1 MKRFYAVVFTLACLL
16 VLSAC
21 GDKEVDTASSNSN
34 GDDKEKYVLKFTSPA
49 PDQGVF
55 TRANDALAAYIEEK
69 SEGRISFERYY
80 GGSLVKPGDELD
92 SLSSGVID
100 MAVFTNSYVPG
111 KLPLSTITTTT
122 SLWEDVWVGAK
133 AFDELYKTNE
143 SLLNEVG
150 QYGVKHLGNYSLP
163 ESYLMSTK
171 KVESLKDL
179 KGMTVVANGQV
190 ANLARALGANAV
202 SVPVEDLY
210 ETISKGTADG
220 VFYGT
225 VEAVTFGLTGEV
237 KYIYQIPIGSVAGMV
252 AINEKTFNSLPE
264 DLQQL
269 LTEAVSEQYP
279 TILHEIFQVEGAGNT
294 LKELVEAGAQV
305 IEPKQAD
312 YDKVKSIAK
321 ESVWSEWKAQM
332 EKDGHDVAPLLEQL
346 QSLVEK
352 YEADSENPNNQ

>member
-1 MKRFYAVVFTLACLL
+1 MKKFYTVVFTLVCLF

-21 GDKEVDTASSNSN
+21 GNNEGDQVTANS
-34 GDDKEKYVLKFTSPA
+34 DESKKYVLKFTSPA

-55 TRANDALAAYIEEK
+55 TRANDALAKYIEEK
-69 SEGRISFERYY
+69 SEGRITFERYY

-92 SLSSGVID
+92 SLSSGIID

-122 SLWEDVWVGAK
+122 SLWEDVWVGSK
-133 AFDELYKTNE
+133 AFDELYKQNKNLTD
-143 SLLNEVG
+143 EVE

-163 ESYLMSTK
+163 GSYMLSTK
-171 KVESLKDL
+171 KIESLEDL

-210 ETISKGTADG
+210 ETISKGTADA

-225 VEAVTFGLTGEV
+225 VEGVTFGLTGEI

-252 AINEKTFNSLPE
+252 AINQNTFNSLPE
-264 DLQQL
+264 DLQAI

-279 TILHEIFQVEGAGNT
+279 MILHEIFQVEGAGNT
-294 LKELVEAGAQV
+294 LQELIDAGAEIV
-305 IEPKQAD
+305 EPSKED
-312 YDKVKSIAK
+312 YDKVVSIAK
-321 ESVWSEWKAQM
+321 ESVWSQWEKQM
-332 EKDGHDVAPLLEQL
+332 EKDGHDVGDLLENL
-346 QSLVEK
+346 QSLIKK
-352 YEADSENPNNQ
+352 YEGDSENPNN